1 LDLKTY
7 KLILDK
13 VNQDVLVKKLNHQK
27 MNKKETKRLH
37 RTKRI
42 IEKSYIKVQVN
53 IKNEEK
59 FNNIF
64 F

>member
-1 LDLKTY
+1 
-7 KLILDK
+7 
-13 VNQDVLVKKLNHQK
+13 